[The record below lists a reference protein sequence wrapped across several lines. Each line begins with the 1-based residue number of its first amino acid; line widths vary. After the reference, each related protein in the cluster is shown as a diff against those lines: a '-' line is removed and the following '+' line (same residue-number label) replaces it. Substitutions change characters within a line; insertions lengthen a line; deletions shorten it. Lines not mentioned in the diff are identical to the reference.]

1 MTAVHRAAFRRRFAR
16 KIPHSRHPEVTPPVR
31 YGRKGNLRWRMD
43 MLSIRIV
50 TAGAVLAFA
59 VSAAAAQDSDT
70 TGQPGSLLKMFMHSS
85 EATTAPPDKPEA
97 KRVAPKPIRTA
108 RHFHHHATRIATAT
122 EDPAPPSEPAPAMEQ
137 TPTLEP
143 ASWSAQAAIDAAP
156 PSLWPAGNAPIFAG
170 VLDSEPQ
177 VAAAEPSTSGDQNAA
192 TSNAVADPQPA
203 PVVATAQQ
211 DDSNDSRDAWF
222 EEILAT
228 LSGALAAG
236 AVAWFLMIGAAPQ

>member
-1 MTAVHRAAFRRRFAR
+1 
-16 KIPHSRHPEVTPPVR
+16 
-31 YGRKGNLRWRMD
+31 

-70 TGQPGSLLKMFMHSS
+70 RPGQPGSLLKMFMHSS
-85 EATTAPPDKPEA
+85 EATPAPPDKPEA
-97 KRVAPKPIRTA
+97 KRVASKSIRTV

-122 EDPAPPSEPAPAMEQ
+122 EDLAPPTEPAQTPAPTIEPPPTPA
-137 TPTLEP
+137 T
-143 ASWSAQAAIDAAP
+143 WSAQAAIDAAP
-156 PSLWPAGNAPIFAG
+156 PSIWPAGNAPLFAG

-177 VAAAEPSTSGDQNAA
+177 VASAEPSLSGDQNAA
-192 TSNAVADPQPA
+192 PSNPAADPQPA
-203 PVVATAQQ
+203 PVVTAALE
-211 DDSNDSRDAWF
+211 DNSNDSRDAWF

-236 AVAWFLMIGAAPQ
+236 AVAWFLFGAAPQRSYG